1 MEARDV
7 FHLMLG
13 RRPHSACRAAV
24 SQGTESAVTRRAIF
38 RLGGATAAG
47 AAAATAVSIANAA
60 PAAAGVDGDVVLGSS
75 DNTTSAATGIRVD
88 GATAP
93 YGLAVTDN
101 GADILE
107 GQKPS
112 LFTHAATQNFHQSIY
127 ARAHGTADGVVI
139 VADAGQALNATTSG
153 DAAIVARNLTSGAAV
168 FAQASDGPAVT
179 ALTLHKGSAIFA
191 ETSAEGTGPAADVS
205 SGNRHPAIAA
215 TGIPVFRGKRVAAAG
230 NGAAL
235 AVFGVAAFTR
245 SGAVTLAG
253 RASSVVVAV
262 PGGLTASSHV
272 LATMQSNTGAI
283 GVRAAVPNTAT
294 GKVTIYLTGTA
305 PKGAKIAW
313 FVFG

>member
-1 MEARDV
+1 MFATI
-7 FHLMLG
+7 F
-13 RRPHSACRAAV
+13 RRKPHSAA
-24 SQGTESAVTRRAIF
+24 GTAVTRRAIF

-47 AAAATAVSIANAA
+47 AAAATAVSMANAA

-75 DNTTSAATGIRVD
+75 DNTTTAATGVRVN
-88 GATAP
+88 GLGSV
-93 YGLAVTDN
+93 YGFGVTDN
-101 GADILE
+101 GTNSLD
-107 GQKPS
+107 GMKPT
-112 LFTHAATQNFHQSIY
+112 LFVHAANQNFLQSVY
-127 ARAHGTADGVVI
+127 VRARSDADGVVI
-139 VADAGQALNATTSG
+139 NAENGLGLAADGSG
-153 DAAIVARNLTSGAAV
+153 TETIIARNFGSGTAV
-168 FAQASDGPAVT
+168 FAQAGDGPGVT
-179 ALTLHKGSAIFA
+179 ARGLGKGSAIIA
-191 ETSAEGTGPAADVS
+191 ETTSLGTGPAANVI
-205 SGNRHPAIAA
+205 SGNKHPAIAA
-215 TGIPVFRGKRVAAAG
+215 TGIPVFRGKAVAAAG

-262 PGGLTASSHV
+262 PGGLTASSNV

-283 GVRAAVPNTAT
+283 GVRAAVPNLAT